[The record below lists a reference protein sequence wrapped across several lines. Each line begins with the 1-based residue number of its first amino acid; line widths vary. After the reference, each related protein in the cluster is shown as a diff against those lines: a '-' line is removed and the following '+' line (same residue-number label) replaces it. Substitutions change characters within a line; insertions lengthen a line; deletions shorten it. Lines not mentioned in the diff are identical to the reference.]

1 MFSQMITVIKQA
13 GVLVAECVLEEIEIQ
28 STVDKVY
35 KTNVRHEICFCNL
48 QDLRFMIDFD
58 DIILLGID
66 INGGC
71 ISLAIKLE
79 AWMTT
84 IIRLVVTPKRIANI
98 GEISA
103 AERSRTLGICLLI
116 DINIYREN

>member
-1 MFSQMITVIKQA
+1 MITVVKQA
-13 GVLVAECVLEEIEIQ
+13 GVLVSECVLEEIEIQ
-28 STVDKVY
+28 STVDKAY

-48 QDLRFMIDFD
+48 QDLSFIINFD
-58 DIILLGID
+58 DIMLLGID
-66 INGGC
+66 INGGS
-71 ISLAIKLE
+71 ISMAIKLE

-84 IIRLVVTPKRIANI
+84 IIRLVVSPKRIANT

-116 DINIYREN
+116 DINIS